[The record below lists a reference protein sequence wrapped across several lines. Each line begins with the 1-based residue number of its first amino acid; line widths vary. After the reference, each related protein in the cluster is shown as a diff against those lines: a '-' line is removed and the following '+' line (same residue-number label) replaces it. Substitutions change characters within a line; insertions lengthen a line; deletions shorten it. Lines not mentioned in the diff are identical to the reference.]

1 MTAREDTGEETGAAH
16 TAQKRRRVDRRRCA
30 RLRSAR
36 EFGMRSRLESRLA
49 G

>member
-1 MTAREDTGEETGAAH
+1 MTVCGDTGEETGAAH
-16 TAQKRRRVDRRRCA
+16 TAQKRRRVERRRCA

-36 EFGMRSRLESRLA
+36 EIGMRSRLESRLA